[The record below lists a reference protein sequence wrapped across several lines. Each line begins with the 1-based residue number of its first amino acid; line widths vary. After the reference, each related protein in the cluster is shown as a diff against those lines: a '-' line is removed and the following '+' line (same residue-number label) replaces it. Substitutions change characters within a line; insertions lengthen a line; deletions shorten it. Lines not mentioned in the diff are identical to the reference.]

1 MRLLDRNSHHSDMP
15 PGISVTTGAWLSL
28 VAPQGQLPT
37 LAGTKSLLVTTG
49 HSGAAREANAPLS
62 LGVFDVWP
70 GATA

>member
-49 HSGAAREANAPLS
+49 HSGPAREANAPLS